1 MRELFENEGHRAGQY
16 FETSAAI
23 EIERN
28 VLLELTRRADPL
40 RLRLRASVTGRAS
53 N

>member
-23 EIERN
+23 AIERH
-28 VLLELTRRADPL
+28 VLLELQQARMPALRPGRRYRP
-40 RLRLRASVTGRAS
+40 SQ
-53 N
+53 